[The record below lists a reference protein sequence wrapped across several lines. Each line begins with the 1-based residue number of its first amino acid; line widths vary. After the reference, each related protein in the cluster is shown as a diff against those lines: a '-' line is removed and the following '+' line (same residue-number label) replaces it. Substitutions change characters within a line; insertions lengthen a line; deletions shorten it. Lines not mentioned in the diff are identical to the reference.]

1 MTPCT
6 LKEPFVTAAEKK
18 LLMLDSVIPA
28 SQKSFLP
35 VYRGWGTEGACID
48 LVSNTKYKKIHLTAG
63 YWGIFCCK
71 NSVQC
76 AEIDILV
83 KTILQFQMT
92 VFLNGLDIRLA
103 QHHTQAQRRM
113 LLQLI
118 NLLFIEASLEM
129 V

>member
-1 MTPCT
+1 MQRQAVLMISENIPSMTPCT

-63 YWGIFCCK
+63 LGNF
-71 NSVQC
+71 N
-76 AEIDILV
+76 
-83 KTILQFQMT
+83 F
-92 VFLNGLDIRLA
+92 
-103 QHHTQAQRRM
+103 
-113 LLQLI
+113 LLQKLCAVCR
-118 NLLFIEASLEM
+118 N
-129 V
+129 

>member
-48 LVSNTKYKKIHLTAG
+48 LVSNTK
-63 YWGIFCCK
+63 
-71 NSVQC
+71 
-76 AEIDILV
+76 
-83 KTILQFQMT
+83 
-92 VFLNGLDIRLA
+92 
-103 QHHTQAQRRM
+103 
-113 LLQLI
+113 
-118 NLLFIEASLEM
+118 
-129 V
+129 